1 MKRINQETAMF
12 LSFATALV
20 ATLGSLYF
28 SEVLHYIPCEYC
40 WIQRIFMYPLVI
52 LLGIAVARKDYG
64 ISIYVL
70 PLSVIGL
77 GFSTFHILIQHV
89 PALHDTGA
97 KCGIVPC
104 YIDYLNWFG
113 FITIPVLAGTAFL
126 IISLLQFLIWRKEK
140 QNAK

>member
-1 MKRINQETAMF
+1 MKKVNLETAM
-12 LSFATALV
+12 LVSFMTALI

-40 WIQRIFMYPLVI
+40 WFQRIFMYPLVI
-52 LLGIAVARKDYG
+52 VLGMAVARKEYG
-64 ISIYVL
+64 TSIYVL

-77 GFSTFHILIQHV
+77 GFSVFHILIQHV

-126 IISLLQFLIWRKEK
+126 IISVMQFVVWRAVK

>member
-1 MKRINQETAMF
+1 MKRIHPDTALF
-12 LSFATALV
+12 LSFATALI

-52 LLGIAVARKDYG
+52 LLGIAVARKDYEVW
-64 ISIYVL
+64 IYVL
-70 PLSVIGL
+70 PLSMIGL
-77 GFSTFHILIQHV
+77 GFSIFHILIQNV

-126 IISLLQFLIWRKEK
+126 IISVLQCLIWRK
-140 QNAK
+140 AK